1 MMHDIVAVL
10 ALSVP
15 LFLVWKETYLPAFAS
30 LFLIL
35 SYIAE

>member
-15 LFLVWKETYLPAFAS
+15 LFLVWKEAYLPAVAS